1 MKVTDTKLFFKNK
14 AYFFLD
20 TISIVGAMYLKN
32 KDSWDLGEKYD
43 LSRFG
48 TINELKKVVNLYE
61 TDYSNDL
68 YFTFRSEKLSEK
80 ALKTLDNLFKTTF
93 DRNDDH
99 YIEIRL
105 FKDDISNELFNNYIK
120 VIGDYLK

>member
-1 MKVTDTKLFFKNK
+1 MVVTDTKLFFKNK

-20 TISIVGAMYLKN
+20 TISVVGAMYLKN

-80 ALKTLDNLFKTTF
+80 ALKTLDNLFKTTL
-93 DRNDDH
+93 DRNDEH

-105 FKDDISNELFNNYIK
+105 FKDDISNELFNNYVK